1 MSNYYN
7 QRLLVGNC
15 LDTLKQLA
23 DDSIDSVVTDP
34 PYELGFMGKSWDSTG
49 IAFNI
54 AVWQECMRVLK
65 PGGHLLAFSGSRTYH
80 RMAVAIEDAG
90 FEIRDQIMW
99 IYGSGF
105 PKSHNV
111 SKGIDKAAGAERN
124 EILGWTN
131 KGMPS
136 GSNKAVG
143 HGAGSEPTP
152 ITAASTPAAKQWQGW
167 GTALKP
173 AHEPIVVARKPI
185 SMKTVA
191 ENVLTYGTGAI
202 NIDASR
208 VGFVSDADKK
218 ESTDKNQHADFGT
231 KPITNNTVYGDY
243 SMIEP
248 KNYQPTGR
256 FPANL
261 ILSHN
266 PDCQEISEATLQSE
280 LPKEVKGGIWQKGTG
295 NGKPAGNTYTDTPA
309 VYNCTEGCPFL
320 EFPNAG
326 KGNNGKPF
334 NYSGT
339 EYNNK
344 DTSLF
349 NGDKP
354 EAPSNY
360 NDNGTAARFFYC
372 AKTSKSERNA
382 GLEGLPKKQ
391 VGTYASDEWSRKNM
405 GNTPLEDRKPVA
417 NIHPTVKP
425 LTLMRYLIK
434 LVTPPN
440 GTVLDPFLG
449 SGSTA
454 VAAVLDGFNWKG
466 CEMTEDYLPIIKG
479 RVEHALAE
487 VKKAKQKKESTPTLF
502 EEDKVEVN

>member
-1 MSNYYN
+1 MSKYYN

-23 DDSIDSVVTDP
+23 NDSIDSVVTDP

-99 IYGSGF
+99 LYGSGF
-105 PKSHNV
+105 PKSMAID
-111 SKGIDKAAGAERN
+111 KAIDKAAGTLKVVGKGKAGKTA
-124 EILGWTN
+124 LGQSSGYNHTN
-131 KGMPS
+131 NP
-136 GSNKAVG
+136 
-143 HGAGSEPTP
+143 HEFDLTEPNS
-152 ITAASTPAAKQWQGW
+152 AAAKQWQGW

-208 VGFVSDADKK
+208 VGS
-218 ESTDKNQHADFGT
+218 EGYTSGGKNSSVAFGMNGLGE
-231 KPITNNTVYGDY
+231 K
-243 SMIEP
+243 
-248 KNYQPTGR
+248 QPRNDGSQGR

-266 PDCQEISEATLQSE
+266 PDCQLTGTVTDNITLNGQGNDKMFKGNFNGGQNQEPKSATSEI
-280 LPKEVKGGIWQKGTG
+280 
-295 NGKPAGNTYTDTPA
+295 
-309 VYNCTEGCPFL
+309 YNCTEGCPFL
-320 EFPNAG
+320 EFPNTGKSTGGRIGKKSMGDVTNVPAG
-326 KGNNGKPF
+326 
-334 NYSGT
+334 
-339 EYNNK
+339 EYEAGDPGYG
-344 DTSLF
+344 DT
-349 NGDKP
+349 
-354 EAPSNY
+354 
-360 NDNGTAARFFYC
+360 GTAARFFYC

-382 GLEGLPKKQ
+382 GLDSIKAKRSGTERMNNSNGRKQ
-391 VGTYASDEWSRKNM
+391 ELGEPDRLTLTKNF
-405 GNTPLEDRKPVA
+405 
-417 NIHPTVKP
+417 HPTVKP

-434 LVTPPN
+434 LVTPLN

-479 RVEHALAE
+479 RVNHAIAE